1 MSNTKKKTVK
11 KATKKK
17 VAKKAPKVEE
27 KKSFMELLKR
37 GWDLDMKILKSCWD
51 FLKVGDAC
59 AFVVGGMSLWLLWG
73 IISNIF

>member
-37 GWDLDMKILKSCWD
+37 GWDLDMKILKSI
-51 FLKVGDAC
+51 LRK
-59 AFVVGGMSLWLLWG
+59 
-73 IISNIF
+73 